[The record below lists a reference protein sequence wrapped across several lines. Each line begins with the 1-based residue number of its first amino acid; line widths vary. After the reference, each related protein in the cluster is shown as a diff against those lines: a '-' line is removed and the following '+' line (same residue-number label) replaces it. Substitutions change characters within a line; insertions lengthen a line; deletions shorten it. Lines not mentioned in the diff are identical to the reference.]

1 MNILRCCTGFLSG
14 LFATRPDGQS
24 GRRGFVIGVMIGAML
39 MVGAPG
45 WLPQGGVIPAAQAKP
60 PTPTI
65 DVPLGWHGVHDE
77 IELVDVVGDPL
88 DFPDIFSRTPIS
100 VGTHDGWWLLATGN
114 IGPFTLPMPDLDQDG
129 VVEIGQAWD
138 RIDHHELQIW
148 LTSVGPRGTRQPD
161 IVIAERFN
169 THTHAFSRI
178 GAAEDVDGDGVREIT
193 TLGVA
198 TNRSNNQGVP
208 ILSVYRSTTGRP
220 SLTLFGSDADILMAV
235 LEGRATGHRA
245 DNLLS
250 VIRDSDPL
258 VANFSAERSRSGLAQ
273 ALGIVVATESIQY
286 DPWVMDGMAI
296 SPLVFQLADQDPGVW
311 SGEIARALYLG
322 AHDADSPRLNL
333 FSRPEEMSALIAS
346 VVGSNPNMVGPA
358 IILTGTLQPGV
369 NSAPFS
375 HIQMDGAGNP
385 EGIVPGGTAIIHKIQ
400 ESPMLNAALEEAK
413 RQHSERTGGGPVNL
427 RVTLA
432 AITLAGVGGMSTAPM
447 FLATI
452 PSGETVA
459 YPMANAWFD
468 QDKQTPG
475 MRKWL
480 IRTGVG
486 LNIVNIAITL
496 MGQFGVTPGQLMTR
510 GQMARCGGPLPLP
523 WSTIKC
529 AAPCVAAAKSNYES
543 CLCRARVAYDAASY
557 NCAIQ
562 LMTAMIACVVTL
574 LPGIGLAAGIWCFV
588 GIALVI
594 SCAIAAKEALDDAV
608 AECKAAHDREME
620 SCGCIKE
627 AVLTRP

>member
-65 DVPLGWHGVHDE
+65 LVPPGWHGVHDE

-138 RIDHHELQIW
+138 RFDHHELQIW
-148 LTSVGPRGTRQPD
+148 LSSVGPRGTRQPD

-169 THTHAFSRI
+169 TQTHAFSRI

-273 ALGIVVATESIQY
+273 ALGTVVATEAIQEY
-286 DPWVMDGMAI
+286 SLMTAGMAI
-296 SPLVFQLADQDPGVW
+296 SSLVHERANLDTELWSNAVAEVLWVDEFSDNSPTNCDDPLYEDLLSAVADMSDQVFSKQFILERHGFVLDRDKLWLVDNMLPGYLSVSADFQVRSVVARVPFSVAELSREELAQVGLDSAECFIVTGVVTTQDGRENDIILDAITVHGPGFSETFVFPRVC
-311 SGEIARALYLG
+311 SQTRTGSPKFHRHLEGCAGSTSNRADCVACCNEVRARA
-322 AHDADSPRLNL
+322 
-333 FSRPEEMSALIAS
+333 
-346 VVGSNPNMVGPA
+346 V
-358 IILTGTLQPGV
+358 
-369 NSAPFS
+369 
-375 HIQMDGAGNP
+375 
-385 EGIVPGGTAIIHKIQ
+385 
-400 ESPMLNAALEEAK
+400 AA
-413 RQHSERTGGGPVNL
+413 
-427 RVTLA
+427 
-432 AITLAGVGGMSTAPM
+432 
-447 FLATI
+447 
-452 PSGETVA
+452 
-459 YPMANAWFD
+459 ANAQLRADLKECKKKAWISRGVVFIACLP
-468 QDKQTPG
+468 TWGFPPA
-475 MRKWL
+475 RL
-480 IRTGVG
+480 I
-486 LNIVNIAITL
+486 
-496 MGQFGVTPGQLMTR
+496 
-510 GQMARCGGPLPLP
+510 
-523 WSTIKC
+523 C
-529 AAPCVAAAKSNYES
+529 AAPSSLATTLWSLQCKNAANSAHATALNNAARAHGLCMNS
-543 CLCRARVAYDAASY
+543 CRAAF
-557 NCAIQ
+557 
-562 LMTAMIACVVTL
+562 
-574 LPGIGLAAGIWCFV
+574 P
-588 GIALVI
+588 
-594 SCAIAAKEALDDAV
+594 
-608 AECKAAHDREME
+608 
-620 SCGCIKE
+620 
-627 AVLTRP
+627 